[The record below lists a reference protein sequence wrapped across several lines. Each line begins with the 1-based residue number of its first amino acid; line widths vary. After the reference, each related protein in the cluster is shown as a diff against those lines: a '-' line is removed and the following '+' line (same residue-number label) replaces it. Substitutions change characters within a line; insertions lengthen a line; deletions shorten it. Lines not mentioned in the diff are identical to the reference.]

1 MDRQTCV
8 VIVEPRP
15 RGGSIIPIAFDPV
28 AAWGDRDEF
37 YVHGTIQGRRV
48 RGSITHDGQRWILSL
63 GPAWCRDAAVGP
75 GREVL
80 VDLAPE
86 GPQVDD
92 VPSELGQLL
101 RADPAARRAFEH
113 LATFYRNG
121 FVGPIADARRPET
134 RARRAQQ
141 VLEAL
146 HAGRRAY

>member
-15 RGGSIIPIAFDPV
+15 RGGSIIPIAFDPT

-37 YVHGTIQGRRV
+37 YVHGMIQGRSV
-48 RGSITHDGQRWILSL
+48 RGSITHDGQRWIMSL

-80 VDLAPE
+80 VDLEPE

-92 VPSELGQLL
+92 VPPELGELL
-101 RADPAARRAFEH
+101 RADPVARRAFEH

-121 FVGPIADARRPET
+121 FVRPIADAKGPAT
-134 RARRAQQ
+134 RTRRAQQ
-141 VLEAL
+141 VMAAL
-146 HAGRRAY
+146 LAGRRAY